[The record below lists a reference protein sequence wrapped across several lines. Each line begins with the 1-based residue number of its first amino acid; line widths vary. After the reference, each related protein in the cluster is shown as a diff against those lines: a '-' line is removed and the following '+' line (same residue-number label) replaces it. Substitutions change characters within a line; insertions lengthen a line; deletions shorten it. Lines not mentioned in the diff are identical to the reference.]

1 MGVSLACLV
10 MFFFCV
16 AALCVQASFVY
27 HGFNNSNLVLTQGAS
42 IEPSGLLR
50 LTNSSQYVIGHA
62 FNPDSHQLL
71 DKSSEPVSQVFSFST
86 TFVFAIVPSSFGAP
100 AGHGLAF
107 VIAPSTQFPGAGS
120 EHYLGLF
127 NSSNNGDPSNHIF
140 AVEFDTVNGHDDPT
154 NSKGNHVGINK
165 NGVLSN
171 ASESAEYSNY
181 GSEVKKE
188 VYLDSGDPI
197 QAWIEYDHH
206 RKLLNVT
213 IAPADVNRPTEPLIS
228 HPINWNSVLIENM
241 FVGFSA
247 STGKETSFHYIS
259 GWSFAINK
267 SAPALDVSRLPKPPK
282 VEIPP
287 PQFPIPP
294 KVEILPPSSS
304 AFNPLVTVLVPIL
317 SAITFMGILF
327 LASIFRRSLRGEN
340 LEEWERECPHRF
352 GYRDLYIAT
361 KGFKDSEL
369 VGSGGFGSVYRG
381 VLPSTGSEVAVKKVT
396 RNSSQGMREFAA
408 EIESLGRLR
417 HKNLVNLQGWCKKKN
432 DLLLVYDYVPNGS
445 LDSLLYHP
453 KDNFVLNWEQ
463 RMNILKGVA
472 GGLLYLHEEWER
484 VVIHRDIKPSNVL
497 IDIDMNARLSDFG
510 LARLYD
516 HDQISHT
523 TSVVGTIG
531 YISPELARTG
541 KASKT
546 TDVFAYGVLILEVA
560 CGRRPLESDIF
571 ILVDWVMECHE
582 RGRVLD
588 AADPKLNSVYDI
600 VEMEMVLQLG
610 LLCSHYKPESRPTM
624 RQVTRFLNG
633 EDQILSFD
641 PSPPYSQLPFQSNSG
656 FTQFIP
662 PSSRTSS
669 TGFVTSTSI
678 DLGR

>member
-1 MGVSLACLV
+1 MAMGVSLACLV
-10 MFFFCV
+10 IFFFCV
-16 AALCVQASFVY
+16 DALSVQPSFVY
-27 HGFNNSNLVLTQGAS
+27 HGFNNSSLSLGQGAS

-50 LTNSSQYVIGHA
+50 LTNSAQYVIGHA
-62 FNPDSHQLL
+62 FYPNYQQMF
-71 DKSSEPVSQVFSFST
+71 DKSSEPVLEVSSFST
-86 TFVFAIVPSSFGAP
+86 TFVFAIVPSSSGP
-100 AGHGLAF
+100 PVGHGLAF

-140 AVEFDTVNGHDDPT
+140 AVEFDTVNGHDDSR
-154 NSKGNHVGINK
+154 NFKGNHVGINK
-165 NGVLSN
+165 NGVLSI
-171 ASESAEYSNY
+171 ASESAEYSDY

-197 QAWIEYDHH
+197 QAWIEYDRH

-213 IAPADVNRPTEPLIS
+213 IAPANVSRPTEPLIS
-228 HPINWNSVLIENM
+228 HRINFTSVLKERM

-259 GWSFAINK
+259 GWSFAINE
-267 SAPALDVSRLPKPPK
+267 SAPVLNVPRLP
-282 VEIPP
+282 IP
-287 PQFPIPP
+287 Q
-294 KVEILPPSSS
+294 KGQILPPSSS
-304 AFNPLVTVLVPIL
+304 TFNPLVTVLVPIL
-317 SAITFMGILF
+317 SVITLMGILF
-327 LASIFRRSLRGEN
+327 LASIFRRRLRGEN
-340 LEEWERECPHRF
+340 LEEWEKDCPHRF
-352 GYRDLYIAT
+352 DYRDLYKGT

-369 VGSGGFGSVYRG
+369 IGSGGFGSVYRG

-396 RNSSQGMREFAA
+396 RNASQGMREFAA

-453 KDNFVLNWEQ
+453 KGNFVLNWEQ
-463 RMNILKGVA
+463 RINILKGVA

-497 IDIDMNARLSDFG
+497 IDIGMNARLSDFG

-582 RGRVLD
+582 SGRILD
-588 AADPKLNSVYDI
+588 AADPKLNGVYDM
-600 VEMEMVLQLG
+600 VEMKMVLQLG
-610 LLCSHYKPESRPTM
+610 LLCSHYKPEARPSM

-641 PSPPYSQLPFQSNSG
+641 PSPYSQLTFQSGSG

-662 PSSRTSS
+662 PSSRTSTTS
-669 TGFVTSTSI
+669 FASSTSM
-678 DLGR
+678 DVGR